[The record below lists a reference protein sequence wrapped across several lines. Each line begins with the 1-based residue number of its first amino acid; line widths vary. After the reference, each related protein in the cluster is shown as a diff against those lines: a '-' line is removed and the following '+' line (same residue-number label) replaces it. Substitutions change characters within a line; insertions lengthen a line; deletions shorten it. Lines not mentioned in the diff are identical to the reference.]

1 MSLSKEL
8 PDLVISERTFF
19 HVADHELNC
28 FPRGVKKKD
37 DNHNDFK
44 TVTESVLE
52 ALDSDYFFDWQDPSD
67 EAKQELARFRTRF
80 LRAKARMVQ
89 NMTSKKADKF
99 DGMGAKVFISKKL
112 YKHLLK
118 PKEPQTFLASDDE
131 SDSDYDESEEQN
143 DVEAESL
150 DLPDQDENESP
161 TGRPEKDFK
170 DCSTRRQKAKTDECM
185 EFFEETREHLKLDF
199 YELLSYFGMRHAYE
213 NGDFQKGNFF
223 KTWFKEGVKVQME
236 ETKLSLEKAIY
247 LKEQLRLSRNKYVE
261 LREMFEG
268 KTIIMPTKHAIKDY
282 LDDYVKPKL
291 EQKMDGVKG
300 KFSDLLERTVSR
312 RLKGVGFEYNYQR
325 LTVKVACGFDGSGS
339 HKQKGGRT
347 LKKGINTKNKVLGG
361 FRIATIHD
369 HYGNLL
375 FKEKS
380 QGAHSLRPWFILNCN
395 ESRENVEKIAK
406 FFEEEILE
414 VIDNPFTIKW
424 GDDSINTKVKAGLF
438 MDSKLINL
446 VTGLGG
452 KMMCFLLLFVS

>member
-8 PDLVISERTFF
+8 PDFVLSEKSFF
-19 HVADHELNC
+19 YVADQELKC
-28 FPRGVKKKD
+28 FPVGVKRKT
-37 DNHNDFK
+37 NDFK
-44 TVTESVLE
+44 EVANSVLE
-52 ALDSDYFFDWQDPSD
+52 AMDSPYFFDWTDTS
-67 EAKQELARFRTRF
+67 EAAQKEIDNFRVRFGRARVKMLT
-80 LRAKARMVQ
+80 
-89 NMTSKKADKF
+89 NITSKKADKF

-112 YKHLLK
+112 YQKLLK
-118 PKEPQTFLASDDE
+118 PKEPQTFLASDNE
-131 SDSDYDESEEQN
+131 CDSDYIESDEEKN

-150 DLPDQDENESP
+150 DFPDQDESQA
-161 TGRPEKDFK
+161 GRPEKDFK

-185 EFFEETREHLKLDF
+185 EFFEETCEHLKLDF

-300 KFSDLLERTVSR
+300 KFSDLLERTVLR